1 MKVCI
6 AIHKSSRSG
15 LKSYCMS
22 ACILPGEVLGI
33 CGSRMFGSYEKSSVA
48 FVTPLQC
55 LSSGTI
61 SYLFFIIAFIHGN
74 MAAAMTSHLQ

>member
-1 MKVCI
+1 
-6 AIHKSSRSG
+6 
-15 LKSYCMS
+15 MS

-33 CGSRMFGSYEKSSVA
+33 CGSRMFGSYEKSYVA
-48 FVTPLQC
+48 FVTPLRC
-55 LSSGTI
+55 LSLAFSGTI